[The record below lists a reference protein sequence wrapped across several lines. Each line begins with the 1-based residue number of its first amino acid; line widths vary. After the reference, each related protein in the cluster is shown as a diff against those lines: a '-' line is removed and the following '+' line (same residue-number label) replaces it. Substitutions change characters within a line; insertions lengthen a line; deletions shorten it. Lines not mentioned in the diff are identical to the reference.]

1 MIEPLGSPW
10 IATSLVQSYSRVI
23 GSTHL
28 DPGEWD
34 KYTGPVVWELSASPV
49 TLGGLRQFT
58 APTQVL
64 TNRLHLWPRRLLLD
78 TPPRRACR
86 MPRLD
91 PGATRSCPRPR

>member
-1 MIEPLGSPW
+1 MIERLGSPW
-10 IATSLVQSYSRVI
+10 TATSLVQSYSRAI
-23 GSTHL
+23 GSTRL
-28 DPGEWD
+28 DPGKWEQ
-34 KYTGPVVWELSASPV
+34 YTGPVLSELSASPV

-58 APTQVL
+58 APAQVL
-64 TNRLHLWPRRLLLD
+64 TNRLHLWPRRLLLG